1 MMSAR
6 HWTLSAE
13 TGTIA
18 TPISTHNNRVTANIS
33 DAAFRTGCREFIVN

>member
-6 HWTLSAE
+6 HWTLAPE

-18 TPISTHNNRVTANIS
+18 TPISTQSNSVTAKMS
-33 DAAFRTGCREFIVN
+33 DAAFRTGCRKFIVK